1 VHKFGSRFRCL
12 GSQTNSIGLV
22 RRIGPYPGY
31 VGGVVLVSLCYVLLR
46 WLLEFVALRAGSKE
60 CKDLEIIVL
69 RHELA
74 ILRRTTRRPAITL
87 VDRVLL
93 AVASRLL
100 PRARWQSFIVT
111 PATLLRWHRDLVA
124 KRWTYARPVGR
135 PPMRREIRDLVLR
148 LARENPRWG
157 YPRMVG
163 ELKGLGIAVSATTVR
178 AWLRAA
184 GLGPAGK
191 RRETTWREFVQAHRQ
206 SLLAVD
212 FFTVETIWLQRLYV
226 LFFIELGSR
235 RVHVAG
241 CTPNPSA
248 PWVVQQAR
256 QLSWTLAEHSA
267 PMQFLIRDR
276 DQKFTDRFDDVFR
289 SEGIEVVRTPCRAPQ
304 ANGVAE
310 RFVRTARSEC
320 FDRLLIL
327 NQQHLERILEVFVD
341 HYNGHRPHRA
351 LWLASPEP
359 RRPAAIAAPSGD
371 ARILRR
377 DRLGGVVHEY
387 VLAA

>member
-1 VHKFGSRFRCL
+1 
-12 GSQTNSIGLV
+12 
-22 RRIGPYPGY
+22 
-31 VGGVVLVSLCYVLLR
+31 
-46 WLLEFVALRAGSKE
+46 
-60 CKDLEIIVL
+60 
-69 RHELA
+69 LA
-74 ILRRTTRRPAITL
+74 
-87 VDRVLL
+87 
-93 AVASRLL
+93 
-100 PRARWQSFIVT
+100 SFIVT
-111 PATLLRWHRDLVA
+111 PATLLRWHRGLIA

-256 QLSWTLAEHSA
+256 QLSWTLAERSE
-267 PMQFLIRDR
+267 PMRFLIRDR

-351 LWLASPEP
+351 LSLASPEP
-359 RRPAAIAAPSGD
+359 RQPAAMVSASGD
-371 ARILRR
+371 GRILRR

-387 VLAA
+387 VLAG